1 MSDRRMSPSGQTD
14 QAMVRVESGSA
25 QELTWLAWPADQ
37 FSAPG
42 PSAAI
47 YHLPSPGVPA
57 GPHFPRMG
65 QIQTPV

>member
-1 MSDRRMSPSGQTD
+1 MSDSSHLAFGVK
-14 QAMVRVESGSA
+14 QAMVRVECGSA
-25 QELTWLAWPADQ
+25 QEQTRPVWPSDQ
-37 FSAPG
+37 FSG

-65 QIQTPV
+65 QIQMPV